1 MFFRQNNIT
10 NGRFELK
17 YIANSSNFFLI
28 ERWIKQNFHPI
39 NIAFPK
45 RKIHNL
51 YFDNLDLECYEDNL
65 SGISKRS
72 KLRFRWFGN
81 LGLVNNGTLE
91 IKKKE
96 SSIGF
101 KNRLQIKEKFS
112 FKNKKWRDIKKII
125 KSNLQKNPEFDFF
138 FDFYFMPIL
147 INSYEREYYHIKG
160 VDMRVTIDNDY
171 KVFPQLQKSRVNTS
185 SYQAFEE
192 LRIIEIKF
200 PVKNLKWVKSLI
212 EGLPILRTRSSKYVI
227 GLEALL

>member
-1 MFFRQNNIT
+1 MTISRDKNTEIKDVDDMIKIISKFCDDKPVIRRIDYNHDSVDVLIHISLPKDHKMIEMLSTLRIKFSKTEFTVLDQSKKYYYIMYFRQNNIT

-17 YIANSSNFFLI
+17 YIADSSNFLI
-28 ERWIKQNFHPI
+28 EKWIKQNFHPI

-81 LGLVNNGTLE
+81 LDLVNNGTLE

-125 KSNLQKNPEFDFF
+125 KSSLKKNQEFALFF
-138 FDFYFMPIL
+138 
-147 INSYEREYYHIKG
+147 
-160 VDMRVTIDNDY
+160 
-171 KVFPQLQKSRVNTS
+171 
-185 SYQAFEE
+185 
-192 LRIIEIKF
+192 
-200 PVKNLKWVKSLI
+200 
-212 EGLPILRTRSSKYVI
+212 
-227 GLEALL
+227 

>member
-1 MFFRQNNIT
+1 MYFRQNNIT

-17 YIANSSNFFLI
+17 YIADSSNFFLI
-28 ERWIKQNFHPI
+28 EKWIKQNFHPI

-81 LGLVNNGTLE
+81 LDLVNNGTLE

-125 KSNLQKNPEFDFF
+125 KSSLKKNQEFALF

-147 INSYEREYYHIKG
+147 INSYEREYYHIEG
-160 VDMRVTIDNDY
+160 VDMRVTIDDDY
-171 KVFPQLQKSRVNTS
+171 KVFSQLQKSRVNIS

>member
-1 MFFRQNNIT
+1 MFFRENNIT

-17 YIANSSNFFLI
+17 YIANSSNFFLT
-28 ERWIKQNFHPI
+28 EKWIKQNFHPI

-45 RKIHNL
+45 RKINNL

-72 KLRFRWFGN
+72 KLRFRWFGD
-81 LGLVNNGTLE
+81 LDLVNNGTLE
-91 IKKKE
+91 IKRKE

-101 KNRLQIKEKFS
+101 KDRLQIKEKFS
-112 FKNKKWRDIKKII
+112 LKKQKWRDIKNVI
-125 KSNLQKNPEFDFF
+125 KSSLQKNAKFAFF

-147 INSYEREYYHIKG
+147 INTYDREYYHIKG
-160 VDMRVTIDNDY
+160 ADMRITIDDNY
-171 KVFPQLQKSRVNTS
+171 KVFPQLQKSRVNIS
-185 SYQAFEE
+185 NYQTFEK

-212 EGLPILRTRSSKYVI
+212 EGLPILRTRSSKYVM